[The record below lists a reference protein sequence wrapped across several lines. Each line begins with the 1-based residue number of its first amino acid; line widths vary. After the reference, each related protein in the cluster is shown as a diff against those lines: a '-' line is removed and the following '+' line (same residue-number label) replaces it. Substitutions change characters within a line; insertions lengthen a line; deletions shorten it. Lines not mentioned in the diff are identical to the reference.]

1 MRYNFGGFTGKAN
14 AALNYS
20 IIGAEQLGHTYIG
33 SEHLLLGLLS
43 VEDSVASQLLDRHNF
58 VRFH

>member
-43 VEDSVASQLLDRHNF
+43 VEDSVASQLRW
-58 VRFH
+58 V

>member
-20 IIGAEQLGHTYIG
+20 IIGAEQLGHIYWQRAFAAGTFIG
-33 SEHLLLGLLS
+33 RGLGR
-43 VEDSVASQLLDRHNF
+43 VAAAVGGGCDKR
-58 VRFH
+58 